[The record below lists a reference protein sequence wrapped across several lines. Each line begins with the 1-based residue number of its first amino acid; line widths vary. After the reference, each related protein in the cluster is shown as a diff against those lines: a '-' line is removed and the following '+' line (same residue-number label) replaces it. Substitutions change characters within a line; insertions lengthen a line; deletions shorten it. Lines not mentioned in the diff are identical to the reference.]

1 MTVSTRVELQLDTI
15 QRQAKRLAT
24 RLNLPVTQAKDI
36 LARAFY
42 RCSGWQDL
50 EGRVRAT
57 VPDEHVR
64 HLVALPHSS
73 EAQAYFNEQKRP
85 LALALSQHVLTNSNL
100 TGLMEHVQAVFA
112 IESGV
117 VTLNDLV
124 HTLDLSWR
132 PGGIGPDAWAVIEA
146 DAWVNGVCLKLFG
159 TRTYLPAHYDFG
171 PKHEYGEHAEPFGGR
186 LKIVWSDPAA
196 WFKAALD
203 YLDDPVA
210 DDLVLPVVELSEDM
224 SRHEAWF
231 EAALSTYSHFA
242 EYRGGDNDLVPLI
255 FEGCCYVVFGAP
267 VFQVD
272 AAHMDKTVA
281 VKLSSQ
287 DDNFSQVVVSGENA
301 LCLEWIAYDPGK
313 KNHDGEFDEY
323 FDRLRKSI
331 LRGEYLPITARDDGK
346 LGLLF
351 VRPASIFDVRHELT
365 VDFTREDDEE
375 ALVLKTS
382 DLPLALELISKVSLR
397 DLMVYKRAEHSRY
410 FAMLSLPDANERPEL
425 SISLESK
432 GDEWESKSDLI
443 SSTCSRSSHGTEL
456 RLVEVASQLLT
467 LVDLL
472 GKKTVEAVM
481 SHGLIHRLP
490 LGSLSALKKPPERC
504 KNIPTVSED
513 IAAALERPLPVDG
526 HVSLSRTR
534 YLRDNF

>member
-1 MTVSTRVELQLDTI
+1 MTVSTQVELQLDTI
-15 QRQAKRLAT
+15 LRQAKRLGT
-24 RLNLPVTQAKDI
+24 RLNVPVTHAKDI

-57 VPDEHVR
+57 VPDEHVQ

-73 EAQAYFNEQKRP
+73 EAQAYFNEHKRP
-85 LALALSQHVLTNSNL
+85 LAVALSQHVLTNSNL
-100 TGLMEHVQAVFA
+100 IGLMEHVHAVFA
-112 IESGV
+112 IETGV

-124 HTLDLSWR
+124 QTLDLSWR
-132 PGGIGPDAWAVIEA
+132 PAGIGPDAWAVIEA
-146 DAWVNGVCLKLFG
+146 DAWVNGACLKLIG
-159 TRTYLPAHYDFG
+159 TRTYLPAHYNFG
-171 PKHEYGEHAEPFGGR
+171 AKHEYGEDAEPFDGR

-203 YLDDPVA
+203 YLNDPEA

-231 EAALSTYSHFA
+231 EAALSTDSHIA
-242 EYRGGDNDLVPLI
+242 KYRSGDNDLAPLI
-255 FEGCCYVVFGAP
+255 FEGNSYVVFGAP
-267 VFQVD
+267 LFQVD

-287 DDNFSQVVVSGENA
+287 EDNFSQVVVSGENA
-301 LCLEWIAYDPGK
+301 LCLEWIAYDPDK
-313 KNHDGEFDEY
+313 RNHNGEFDEH
-323 FDRLRKSI
+323 FVQLRQAI
-331 LRGEYLPITARDDGK
+331 LRGDNLPVTARDDGK

-351 VRPASIFDVRHELT
+351 VRPATIFDVEQELK

-382 DLPLALELISKVSLR
+382 DLPLTLELISKVSLR
-397 DLMVYKRAEHSRY
+397 NLMVYRREEHSRY
-410 FAMLSLPDANERPEL
+410 FAMLSLPDANERPKL

-432 GDEWESKSDLI
+432 GDESESMSNLI
-443 SSTCSRSSHGTEL
+443 PTTWSLHSSGMEL
-456 RLVEVASQLLT
+456 LVEVASQLLN

-490 LGSLSALKKPPERC
+490 LGSLSALEKPPERC
-504 KNIPTVSED
+504 KNIPAVSDE
-513 IAAALERPLPVDG
+513 IASALERPLLFDG
-526 HVSLSRTR
+526 YLSLTRVR

>member
-1 MTVSTRVELQLDTI
+1 MTVSTPVELPLDTI

-24 RLNLPVTQAKDI
+24 RLKLPATHAKEI

-64 HLVALPHSS
+64 HLVALPHSL

-85 LALALSQHVLTNSNL
+85 LAVALSQYVLTNSNL
-100 TGLMEHVQAVFA
+100 TGLMEHVHAVFA
-112 IESGV
+112 IKNRV
-117 VTLNDLV
+117 VTLDDLV
-124 HTLDLSWR
+124 YTLDLSWR
-132 PGGIGPDAWAVIEA
+132 PVGIGPDAWAVIEA
-146 DAWVNGVCLKLFG
+146 DAWVNGACLKLIG
-159 TRTYLPAHYDFG
+159 TRTYLPAHHNFG
-171 PKHEYGEHAEPFGGR
+171 PKYEYGEYAEPIGAR

-203 YLDDPVA
+203 YLDDPEA
-210 DDLVLPVVELSEDM
+210 DELVLPVVEMSEDM

-231 EAALSTYSHFA
+231 DAALSTNSHIA
-242 EYRGGDNDLVPLI
+242 EYRSGENDLAPLI
-255 FEGCCYVVFGAP
+255 FQGNCYVVFGAP

-287 DDNFSQVVVSGENA
+287 EDNFSQVVVSGENA
-301 LCLEWIAYDPGK
+301 LCLEWIAYDPDK
-313 KNHDGEFDEY
+313 KSHDGEFDGY
-323 FDRLRKSI
+323 FDHLRQAI
-331 LRGEYLPITARDDGK
+331 LRGDDLPVTVRDDGK

-351 VRPASIFDVRHELT
+351 VRPATIFDIRQELK
-365 VDFTREDDEE
+365 VDFTRENDKE

-397 DLMVYKRAEHSRY
+397 DLMVYKREEHSRY
-410 FAMLSLPDANERPEL
+410 FATLSLPDASERPEL

-432 GDEWESKSDLI
+432 GDEWESMSNLIPSAWSSPSD
-443 SSTCSRSSHGTEL
+443 GTEL
-456 RLVEVASQLLT
+456 LVEVASQLLT

-472 GKKTVEAVM
+472 GKKTVETVM

-526 HVSLSRTR
+526 YLSLSRTP
-534 YLRDNF
+534 YFRDNF